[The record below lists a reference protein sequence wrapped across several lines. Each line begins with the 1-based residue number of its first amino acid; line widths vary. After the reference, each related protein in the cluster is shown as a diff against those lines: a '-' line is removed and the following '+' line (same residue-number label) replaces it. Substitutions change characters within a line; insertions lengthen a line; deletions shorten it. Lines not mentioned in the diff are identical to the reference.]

1 MVRSWHNFKTM
12 YSLVRLAV
20 NNLPCVSYSRAVLYK
35 KLNLFSVISFAFHS
49 VLICIVFIQRRLC
62 VLKFQN

>member
-12 YSLVRLAV
+12 YSLLRLAV

-49 VLICIVFIQRRLC
+49 VSALLLFNDASVF
-62 VLKFQN
+62 